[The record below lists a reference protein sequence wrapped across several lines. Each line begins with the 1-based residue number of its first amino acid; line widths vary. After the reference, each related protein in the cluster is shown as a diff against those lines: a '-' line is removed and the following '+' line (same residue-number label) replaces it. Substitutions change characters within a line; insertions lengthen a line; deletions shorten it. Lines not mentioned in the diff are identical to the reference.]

1 MQVIWEFREEIN
13 AGHVYAH
20 QKAHFQDFEGVGNQQ
35 MDMLVCLS
43 QVTIWVPKCTG
54 AGVMQRWDNCGHRIL
69 VPSEAQNAKG
79 HSVYQQERQRLQMVM
94 GEIS

>member
-1 MQVIWEFREEIN
+1 MQD
-13 AGHVYAH
+13 VYTH
-20 QKAHFQDFEGVGNQQ
+20 QKGYFQDFEGVGNQQ

-54 AGVMQRWDNCGHRIL
+54 AAVMQRWDNCGHRIL

-79 HSVYQQERQRLQMVM
+79 HSVYQQERQTTDGYGGDFLRGKPCQVA
-94 GEIS
+94 SRV

>member
-1 MQVIWEFREEIN
+1 MQVMWEFREEIN

-20 QKAHFQDFEGVGNQQ
+20 QKGHFQDLKG
-35 MDMLVCLS
+35 LVTSKWICLCLS
-43 QVTIWVPKCTG
+43 PVTIWVPKCTG
-54 AGVMQRWDNCGHRIL
+54 AAVMQRRDNCGHRIF

-79 HSVYQQERQRLQMVM
+79 YSIYQQERQRLQMVM